1 MSTSPLANTVT
12 AEASSKP
19 TDQDLTLQNTL
30 QNAGNRRSSIIDPRA
45 SDSRRQSSNAALLG
59 GDNADENIRLRWDE
73 ANLYLTEQ
81 EKSSTMKINEPKTPY
96 AKRYEPEEDEEE
108 MRTLDAQDLKVD
120 ELDQV
125 REGRRSRE
133 AEIPGLDIGE
143 PEEDLTLTSSIEDD
157 RIDRTRSASGS
168 GERSGSGS
176 LGRSG
181 SVKGEKSVVVDDE
194 APDGKGHDGNIR
206 HKDFEEMRK
215 KHYEMKDIKGLLG
228 QVLPIS
234 YYIQNKLIGMTGIL
248 QKSSRQWTRMRT
260 SHLHL
265 YRSSTRNS
273 STAHSGRSAVYLP

>member
-1 MSTSPLANTVT
+1 M
-12 AEASSKP
+12 
-19 TDQDLTLQNTL
+19 
-30 QNAGNRRSSIIDPRA
+30 DPRA
-45 SDSRRQSSNAALLG
+45 SVSRRQSSTAGLVG
-59 GDNADENIRLRWDE
+59 GDNGDENIRLRWDE

-120 ELDQV
+120 ELDKV
-125 REGRRSRE
+125 REGRRSQRTRE

-143 PEEDLTLTSSIEDD
+143 PEEDVSSTGGIEDD
-157 RIDRTRSASGS
+157 RIERTRSASGS
-168 GERSGSGS
+168 GERSGSSS

-194 APDGKGHDGNIR
+194 APDGKVHDGNVR

-228 QVLPIS
+228 
-234 YYIQNKLIGMTGIL
+234 
-248 QKSSRQWTRMRT
+248 
-260 SHLHL
+260 
-265 YRSSTRNS
+265 
-273 STAHSGRSAVYLP
+273 